1 MRRIAS
7 LLCGLAAAA
16 TALSLTPAAAAQVA
30 AATPDPVVFVHGFA
44 GKGSQWSAMRDD
56 FQANGYPADRLHVFT
71 YNSAQSNVT
80 TADDLAA
87 FVAEVRSTTGAAKVD
102 IVTHSMGGLP
112 SRWYVKFLGGT
123 DTVDDWVSIG
133 GPNNGTRVA
142 GLCSIALPSCQEME
156 QGSSFL
162 SELNAGDPTPG
173 GVAYTT
179 FRSPCDIVIQPV
191 SSTVLDGATNNQT
204 GCLEHISMM
213 SNGGVIDGVRDA
225 IA

>member
-16 TALSLTPAAAAQVA
+16 TALSLAPAAAAQA
-30 AATPDPVVFVHGFA
+30 AAPDPVVFVHGFA
-44 GKGSQWSAMRDD
+44 GKGSQWSAMRNDLQD
-56 FQANGYPADRLHVFT
+56 NGYPADRLHVFT
-71 YNSAQSNVT
+71 YNSAQSNAT
-80 TADDLAA
+80 TAGELAGFVDD
-87 FVAEVRSTTGAAKVD
+87 VRSATGAAKVD

-112 SRWYVKFLGGT
+112 SRWYIRFLGGT

-142 GLCSIALPSCQEME
+142 GLCSIALPACREME

-179 FRSPCDIVIQPV
+179 FRSPCDIVISPV
-191 SSTVLDGATNNQT
+191 SSTVLDGATNNRT

-213 SNGGVIDGVRDA
+213 SDRGVIDGVRAA